1 MLIRSPDTI
10 YSVIQI
16 LENTPKVTAYCAFV
30 ENKEPG
36 TLYLLHEW
44 KSQRLAKEM
53 LLYTTQLD
61 CPDFVSC
68 FIMNRKVWTIFRYY
82 KGTPLDKAVSL
93 LPSMEEKIQLW
104 GAILELVFFR
114 KLPPYLQY
122 ELCAPANLVIDDSMC
137 ARANYMLYEPD
148 KMLHTCFPNKSDAT
162 SQENALFDALQKRLS
177 TSFAMLF
184 AKELQNKGIALHT
197 YAEQLERSE
206 FRDGLQIYHLFHEQ
220 KSEWLQDN
228 AKKEPVKIKWQIRC
242 WKKMFAHIDIPIKC
256 LYWLAV
262 LGLWVLFGI
271 LCARKPQAPE
281 DRTRI
286 VTIGTQTVDE
296 SVRNCHEIT
305 FQICFGKCHILKHF
319 PKQEC
324 KVISKQFLYNPEE
337 ETNNTTWQEKTTE

>member
-36 TLYLLHEW
+36 TLYLLQEW
-44 KSQRLAKEM
+44 KSQRMAKEI

-68 FIMNRKVWTIFRYY
+68 FIMNRKVWTVFRYY
-82 KGTPLDKAVSL
+82 KGDPLEEAASL

-104 GAILELVFFR
+104 GAVLELIFFR

-122 ELCAPANLVIDDSMC
+122 ELCAPDNLVIDDSMC
-137 ARANYMLYEPD
+137 ARANFMLHEPD
-148 KMLHTCFPNKSDAT
+148 KMLHACFSNKSDAT
-162 SQENALFDALQKRLS
+162 SKETALFRAIQKRLS
-177 TSFAMLF
+177 ACFTALF
-184 AKELQNKGIALHT
+184 AKELQNKGVALHT
-197 YAEQLERSE
+197 YAKQLEQSE
-206 FRDGLQIYHLFHEQ
+206 FRDGIQIYRFFHEQ
-220 KSEWLQDN
+220 KSEWLRDN
-228 AKKEPVKIKWQIRC
+228 AKKEPCNIKWQIRC

-286 VTIGTQTVDE
+286 ITIGTQTVDE
-296 SVRNCHEIT
+296 SV
-305 FQICFGKCHILKHF
+305 
-319 PKQEC
+319 
-324 KVISKQFLYNPEE
+324 SNPEE
-337 ETNNTTWQEKTTE
+337 ETNNTTWQEKTTK